1 VLRCLW
7 NNGRFSGENSLDNFP
22 YLYIKTPPQHAP
34 PMLLGAMGPK
44 MLAIGPARLLT
55 YVQMQG
61 YGEILCKLNGWD
73 PAVMSE
79 LRNHPLFEGGKTAEH
94 CAKRLNN
101 QFDAGA
107 DGVLIHGSLPR
118 QVESLLAASRKVRRK
133 DYFDK
138 HDPWFT
144 PSLPGTGF

>member
-1 VLRCLW
+1 
-7 NNGRFSGENSLDNFP
+7 
-22 YLYIKTPPQHAP
+22 
-34 PMLLGAMGPK
+34 MLLGAMEPK
-44 MLAIGPARLLT
+44 TLAIGPARLLT

-79 LRNHPLFEGGKTAEH
+79 LRNHPLFEGGKTADQDFTRYETAEVTSLFPDHWIPESAALGSAEH
-94 CAKRLNN
+94 CAKRLSN

-118 QVESLLAASRKVRRK
+118 QVES
-133 DYFDK
+133 
-138 HDPWFT
+138 
-144 PSLPGTGF
+144 